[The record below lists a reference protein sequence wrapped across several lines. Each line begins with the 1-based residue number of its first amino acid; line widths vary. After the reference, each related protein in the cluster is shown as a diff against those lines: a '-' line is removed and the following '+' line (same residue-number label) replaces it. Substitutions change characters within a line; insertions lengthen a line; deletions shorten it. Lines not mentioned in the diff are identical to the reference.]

1 MTASAWTYEV
11 GADGA
16 GKGIGQLRLDVPDR
30 SANMLSSAVLVELGK
45 VLETI
50 ERAPPRGLV
59 IRSGKRNGFVA
70 GADINEF
77 TQLGSVDEALVMIR
91 RGQSLCDRI
100 EALPCPT
107 VALLHGFAL
116 GGGMELALACR
127 YRVGIDDG
135 RLALGLPEVQLGI
148 HPGFGGSVRSVRLLG
163 VRPAMDMMLTG
174 KTVRA
179 DKAMRIGLVDA
190 LVPVDQ
196 ADATCTKLIDQHP
209 AAHQPPLLERALSWP
224 GVRGFIAPALLRQV
238 AARVRREFYPAPYA
252 IVDLWAKHGA
262 RGRAAFDAEALSIAQ
277 LFQSPTARNLVRVF
291 QLQDRLKALGSVKD
305 GPSAQIVAGLRNVHV
320 VGAGIMG
327 GDIAAWCAAQGFNV
341 SLQDRAIEQV
351 TPALQRAT
359 ETFARKIHDPAAR
372 AQAATRLVADVAGD
386 HIPEADIVIEAI
398 FENAD
403 AKRGLYAK
411 TAPRMKA
418 GALLAT
424 NTSSLVLEG
433 LARDLPDPGGFVGLH
448 FFNPVAQMPL
458 VEVISTPTTRPGTVS
473 IATGF
478 VRRLD
483 KLPLPCRST
492 PGFLLNRVLIPY
504 MQEGMTAVEQG
515 VAPEI
520 VDAAATRFGMPM
532 GPIELADVVGLD
544 VCKSV
549 GEIIGTAIGRTPPVP
564 LQRIE
569 SLVAAKQLG
578 RKTGSGYYKWVQG
591 KAVKSSVDESTV
603 PTELTDRLMLTM
615 VNECVACLREKI
627 VADADLV
634 DAGVIFGAG
643 FAPFRGGPL
652 KWARDAGP
660 EKLRARLEQ
669 LVLQHGSRFTPDAGW
684 GLL

>member
-1 MTASAWTYEV
+1 
-11 GADGA
+11 
-16 GKGIGQLRLDVPDR
+16 
-30 SANMLSSAVLVELGK
+30 
-45 VLETI
+45 
-50 ERAPPRGLV
+50 
-59 IRSGKRNGFVA
+59 
-70 GADINEF
+70 
-77 TQLGSVDEALVMIR
+77 
-91 RGQSLCDRI
+91 
-100 EALPCPT
+100 
-107 VALLHGFAL
+107 
-116 GGGMELALACR
+116 MELALACR

-174 KTVRA
+174 KSVRA
-179 DKAMRIGLVDA
+179 DKARRIGLVDV
-190 LVPVDQ
+190 LVPGPFDGEQ
-196 ADATCTKLIDQHP
+196 AAAACARLINEHP
-209 AAHQPPLLERALSWP
+209 PAHRPAFVERVLSWP
-224 GVRGFIAPALLRQV
+224 GVRGLVAPALLRQV
-238 AARVRREFYPAPYA
+238 SARVRREFYPAPYA

-277 LFQSPTARNLVRVF
+277 LFLTPTARNLVRVF
-291 QLQDRLKALGSVKD
+291 QLQDRLKSLGAAKD
-305 GPSAQIVAGLRNVHV
+305 GTGAQAELKTAIAGLRNVHV

-327 GDIAAWCAAQGFNV
+327 GDIAAWCAVQGFNV
-341 SLQDRAIEQV
+341 SLQDRALEQV
-351 TPALQRAT
+351 TPALLRAT
-359 ETFARKIHDPAAR
+359 ATFARKIHDPEAR
-372 AQAATRLVADVAGD
+372 AQAAARLVADVAGD
-386 HIPEADIVIEAI
+386 HIPEADVVIEAI

-403 AKRGLYAK
+403 AKRDLYARV
-411 TAPRMKA
+411 APRMKA
-418 GALLAT
+418 GAMLAT

-433 LARDLPDPGGFVGLH
+433 LARDLPDPGRFVGLH

-458 VEVISTPTTRPGTVS
+458 VEVISTAATRPETVA

-515 VAPEI
+515 TLPEV

-532 GPIELADVVGLD
+532 GPVELADVVGLD

-549 GEIIGTAIGRTPPVP
+549 GEIISAAIGHTPPVP
-564 LQRIE
+564 LKRFE
-569 SLVAAKQLG
+569 SLVAAGHLG
-578 RKTGSGYYKWVQG
+578 RKSGFGYYKWEDG
-591 KAVKSSVDESTV
+591 KPVKLQVDESMV
-603 PTELTDRLMLTM
+603 ATELTDRLMLTL
-615 VNECVACLREKI
+615 VNESVACLREKI

-652 KWARDAGP
+652 HWAREAGP
-660 EKLRARLEQ
+660 DKLQARLQQ
-669 LVLQHGSRFTPDAGW
+669 LVLQHGSRFTPDPGW